1 MKTNTSS
8 TSLRVTARLEN
19 LTTIRRFVEETVTAL
34 DINPNAVADIVLAV
48 DEVVSN
54 IVVHGYRGQPG
65 PIEIE
70 VKHDRDT
77 LAICIRDEA
86 FPFNPTSVPPPDLTL
101 PLEQRAIGGIGIHL
115 IRQVMEKVIH
125 RITPQG
131 GNELLLVKGLEENS
145 EDFDIGN

>member
-19 LTTIRRFVEETVTAL
+19 LATIRRFVEETVTAL
-34 DINPNAVADIVLAV
+34 DVSPDAVADIVLAV

-70 VKHDRDT
+70 VKHGRGT

-101 PLEQRAIGGIGIHL
+101 PLEQRTIGGIGIHL